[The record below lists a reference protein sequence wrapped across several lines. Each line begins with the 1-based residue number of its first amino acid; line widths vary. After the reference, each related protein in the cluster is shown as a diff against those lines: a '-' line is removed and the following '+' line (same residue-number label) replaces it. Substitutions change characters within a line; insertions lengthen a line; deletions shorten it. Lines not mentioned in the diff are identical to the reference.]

1 MMINDPC
8 LECIEP
14 FQPGVLWRG
23 ESCEVRTDFHIYD
36 GLSEIGMGLGLALVY
51 CCCIYHYEM
60 GAEWLVELNSE
71 D

>member
-1 MMINDPC
+1 MTLVWSVSSHFSLAFFGGAN
-8 LECIEP
+8 LAKSG
-14 FQPGVLWRG
+14 QT
-23 ESCEVRTDFHIYD
+23 SNIYD

-60 GAEWLVELNSE
+60 GAEWLMELNSE